1 MYSKKKK
8 KQHKKTRLPHH
19 IKLQEP
25 PPLYAGARDLIT
37 ALAPYLSLQI
47 LSNYVKFKL
56 NMEIN

>member
-1 MYSKKKK
+1 MYSKKKNNNTK
-8 KQHKKTRLPHH
+8 KPRLPHH

-47 LSNYVKFKL
+47 LSNYV
-56 NMEIN
+56 